1 MKPNLQILTRST
13 ADCQTQP
20 WKQAVASAFTE
31 VAPLLASLGLR
42 DSDIPD
48 LDPTP
53 DRFRMLVPK
62 GFAALMIPGDPADPL
77 LRQVLPLMAERESV
91 EGFVTDPVGDSM
103 ADRGAG
109 LLQKYAGRALLMV
122 TGGCAIHCRYCFRR
136 HFPYRDLGGTS
147 DRWDSAVTRIAAD
160 PSLTEIIL
168 SGGDPLMLDDA
179 VLGDLIAQLC
189 ALGQVRRLRIHTRL
203 PVIIPERVT
212 DALCEKLTGGRIAP
226 VVVLHVNHPREL
238 GHRAEQA
245 LLRLQRAGIRLLNQS
260 VLLRGV
266 NDAPDTLS
274 ALSERLFDC
283 GVLPYYLHALDPVAG
298 AAHFRTDTKQ
308 ATMLIE
314 TLRGQLPGYLLPSLV
329 REVAGG
335 RSKVPIG

>member
-1 MKPNLQILTRST
+1 
-13 ADCQTQP
+13 
-20 WKQAVASAFTE
+20 
-31 VAPLLASLGLR
+31 
-42 DSDIPD
+42 
-48 LDPTP
+48 
-53 DRFRMLVPK
+53 
-62 GFAALMIPGDPADPL
+62 
-77 LRQVLPLMAERESV
+77 
-91 EGFVTDPVGDSM
+91 
-103 ADRGAG
+103 
-109 LLQKYAGRALLMV
+109 MV

-136 HFPYRDLGGTS
+136 HFPYRDLGDTPG
-147 DRWDSAVTRIAAD
+147 RWDSAIARIAAD
-160 PSLTEIIL
+160 PALTEIIL

-179 VLGDLIAQLC
+179 VLGDLIAQIC
-189 ALGQVRRLRIHTRL
+189 ALDQVRRLRIHIRL

-212 DALCEKLTGGRIAP
+212 NELCERLIQGRMAP

-266 NDAPDTLS
+266 NDDPDTLS